1 MLPFS
6 NLSNSPNLD
15 WIGESV
21 AETVRE
27 SLASENLLV
36 LNRESRREAYRHLAI
51 RPYARLTKA
60 SIIRL
65 GEVAE
70 ADRVVYG
77 TITASPPPGAGNGS
91 KGLLE
96 INASVLDM
104 RQMRQGPAISVSG
117 GLAELATLQERF
129 AYRILGLFLEAR
141 AMPSED
147 QFRSRRRS
155 IRLDAMENY
164 VRGLLAGDTNQK
176 HRYFTQAAR
185 LDPDFSQPCFQ
196 LGRLRVER
204 RDYRVAADW
213 LDRVKSSDVHFRE
226 ATFLLGVCRYHLGDY
241 TGAQAA
247 FRSVLQ
253 QVPAPEVWNN
263 LGAAQ
268 SRLNLPEA
276 MDSFEKAFESDSTDP
291 VYGFNV
297 GYALW
302 RLGEYDDAT
311 ESLRGVL
318 ERAPEDVEAKTLLAR
333 CLKRAG
339 PRQAETRVEALE
351 RLKHNF
357 DEMAFRREQSRLVN
371 RNQ

>member
-1 MLPFS
+1 M
-6 NLSNSPNLD
+6 
-15 WIGESV
+15 
-21 AETVRE
+21 
-27 SLASENLLV
+27 
-36 LNRESRREAYRHLAI
+36 
-51 RPYARLTKA
+51 
-60 SIIRL
+60 
-65 GEVAE
+65 
-70 ADRVVYG
+70 
-77 TITASPPPGAGNGS
+77 
-91 KGLLE
+91 
-96 INASVLDM
+96 
-104 RQMRQGPAISVSG
+104 
-117 GLAELATLQERF
+117 
-129 AYRILGLFLEAR
+129 
-141 AMPSED
+141 
-147 QFRSRRRS
+147 
-155 IRLDAMENY
+155 RLDALESY
-164 VRGLLAGDTNQK
+164 IRGLLATSAEQK
-176 HRYFTQAAR
+176 HRFFTQAAR